1 MSVCARSQRLKCFD
15 LKFDTK
21 RNLKQWR
28 ANRGLEQKKKR
39 TLRGEK
45 AGKKLSVGKL
55 QKKKNQGR
63 GKNKAIKKSEE

>member
-1 MSVCARSQRLKCFD
+1 MSLCARSQRLKCFD

-21 RNLKQWR
+21 KESKTMARVQRIR
-28 ANRGLEQKKKR
+28 AKKR